1 MTGILA
7 NYLEEEEKKHLKN
20 FLGLLKEKTHF
31 YYAYSSI
38 IKEMRKTECYSI
50 TENENSFE
58 NEFQELK
65 LEKKFKY
72 MLFKKLYNS
81 LHVLNPKLLRKDS
94 LKRNQV
100 QFVDPEVIEEIEK
113 IVRENLKNSLKFTL
127 EKVKTKYKEKFPDDT
142 KLNQLEYFIKE
153 EIGKLITKLGNLKS
167 KIASKYEERTKTFDS
182 EIKQEY
188 FYNETRGL
196 NRRIDNMIA
205 KIKID
210 GSQEIMQNDESFQHS
225 FTIST
230 SAPPISP
237 PDTPRDFKED
247 TTSLNGKNAL
257 PSDNEKPIK
266 ILTATK
272 KEKHG
277 KHKQKK
283 ETNGIR
289 TNYSTSPYESTPPEF
304 LNETIKVIKD
314 ISPRGINNVED
325 NFAFLKNINEPNV
338 STSSTTNNDK
348 ESRPS
353 NGFIPDGIDFAWPLE
368 SNQNGTEFFDL
379 INRDSSSQN
388 NLENIEKIFENGK
401 KENGTV
407 LGSPDLINLE
417 STNQNGEING
427 EHLEAFAR
435 EIESGSSSDFI
446 SFDLLQTNNVING
459 GKHFEGDKY
468 NSEMDKVEIN
478 NSEPTQTPSTSEI
491 QPVSEIEELEPG
503 HEQVFKS
510 ILEEAENSD
519 KNNCYTDSNGN
530 LFCGWKGK
538 HLENNN
544 SEIVEL
550 EDDLPKLDQIIS
562 TTSEI
567 HPETEPKR
575 KTTLRELLEKS
586 KEDNDQDEESKKDGT
601 KKDELKKDKT
611 GDKKGS
617 KIGSLKRWLNKK
629 RQKLFS

>member
-1 MTGILA
+1 MG
-7 NYLEEEEKKHLKN
+7 K
-20 FLGLLKEKTHF
+20 
-31 YYAYSSI
+31 
-38 IKEMRKTECYSI
+38 
-50 TENENSFE
+50 
-58 NEFQELK
+58 
-65 LEKKFKY
+65 
-72 MLFKKLYNS
+72 
-81 LHVLNPKLLRKDS
+81 
-94 LKRNQV
+94 
-100 QFVDPEVIEEIEK
+100 
-113 IVRENLKNSLKFTL
+113 NLKNKF
-127 EKVKTKYKEKFPDDT
+127 
-142 KLNQLEYFIKE
+142 N
-153 EIGKLITKLGNLKS
+153 NLK
-167 KIASKYEERTKTFDS
+167 
-182 EIKQEY
+182 
-188 FYNETRGL
+188 
-196 NRRIDNMIA
+196 
-205 KIKID
+205 
-210 GSQEIMQNDESFQHS
+210 
-225 FTIST
+225 
-230 SAPPISP
+230 
-237 PDTPRDFKED
+237 
-247 TTSLNGKNAL
+247 
-257 PSDNEKPIK
+257 K

-368 SNQNGTEFFDL
+368 SNQNGTENSTPKLASPNYDHSPNNSPNNNHNNNKEGSSDEEFFDL